1 MKKKMRFKIALCLGL
16 IGGVV
21 LPTAI
26 ACSKESGKKSTYTFE
41 FNETLTAELEQV
53 YDPQIEVDN
62 GAKVVEVVL
71 RNDVGIEIALGED
84 YKFTPTAFGDYYY
97 SIVVEYNG
105 VRKTYL
111 KTVSVINKSAP
122 TITQMPKEKTISV
135 GLYAGFEKDLEDVS
149 FTTKDASM
157 AAYVTKK
164 VVAITGNG
172 KTEENPDGFSE
183 YLIKA
188 VGEYT
193 VKVAV
198 SDSAG
203 NTSYGTYVL
212 VAEDKTAPQIK
223 AFDTYYAWLDENG
236 KAALPKVT
244 IVELSAYESTVT
256 VKKDSQIL
264 PQDNGAISAAVGDEL
279 TLVYTAKDAYEN
291 EATAT
296 ATLKILEKGKL
307 FDGADA
313 GAATLFQSNGGI
325 IEYADGAISYLSDSN
340 ADTLEWRE
348 GAYTFGDAS
357 AFSGVAFTVKNYGE
371 ATVNALVAAKVGDEK
386 VYVGNIPVKSA
397 AEANGAVTYV
407 LDITKYDLHEIDG
420 WSLELQSGATIRL
433 DLTGAELTQFARPYF
448 EVNGLTKQYKVGET
462 LAFDELLFHGDE
474 ISEYTIAVGDA
485 KIGAG
490 ERYTFAKE
498 GTFAVTF
505 TVDVGNQTF
514 TTSETVTVTGTSPT
528 VRLDKAFTA
537 GTVGT
542 KYTLPTATLS
552 DTTKTLQTSVWQG
565 DTQIALTSNAFTP
578 QTSGVYTVKYAV
590 DGDVIDSYEFAVEA
604 VNALDFEKAAAFEY
618 KTTYGGGFAK
628 NNDARYVSSG
638 LTSAKAEVAAYG
650 MAGATLKNPLALTT
664 DCNVATASVYANT
677 AGYAQ
682 VALTIGETRY
692 ASDSIWLNAGM
703 NKIAFRIDGKAGE
716 KLSGAYVHNN
726 AQYDNVFF
734 LDEIVCVQ
742 TTALSAVFPAQALSY
757 EAEQGTVFVMPNL
770 LQCDASFIST
780 LSLTMTS
787 GELTEAVTRYVGE
800 RLNASDYA
808 IGTYTITYQATDVF
822 GQTHETS
829 VTLNVTEAKL
839 TGTIALGDY
848 FVGEAV
854 SLPAPVLQSG
864 VYDADELSA
873 ATVVKYYRSAGGLDW
888 YKADGDVTFE
898 ATGDVEVKYVVTLG
912 DRKISVYQ
920 STYVH
925 AQGVH
930 FDYEK
935 YSEGEHM
942 GWDLSYSNG
951 RGNDS
956 YITDAWSH
964 SGSYSAHITAHAG
977 YNDTNGIIFGE
988 RREEYNEEKDT
999 YEIKYYPCE
1008 PIQLGF
1014 KADTVVFWAYSEAD
1028 RMTTQIDIDNY
1039 DWKWAN
1045 GSFDL
1050 KKGAHKYVVKL
1061 SKEIDSYTRFLFTLK
1076 KNESFYIDDVSFVK
1090 SGTPVF
1096 PEMDGKQ
1103 YFASEPVEFALPEVL
1118 DASTIAFDEKEL
1130 KNMQRTLTV
1139 ARGITTDDYVYG
1151 DEPIK
1156 LNLSKG
1162 TYDLTFTI
1170 KIGMFEYVS
1179 AQTITVRGVNCEF
1192 IEPRA
1197 VFEKGV
1203 EYELAMPV
1211 VNEDGV
1217 TLAAYYRHEDET
1229 EWKELTIT
1237 GDTAK
1242 IKLTEDGTTLIKFTA
1257 TKGSV
1262 TDEETYKVLVR
1273 GENTLFDFELDDET
1287 DETHFDIGISQ
1298 HQGYITDEWSHDGK
1312 YSWFV
1317 DTEGHDFGSFKY
1329 FTAYV
1334 GGVPNG
1340 SRTLDKEYDTVT
1352 MWIKTTKQLTD
1363 FKVELFDSVYSWIES
1378 DTITIPAGVEAMY
1391 TFKMYKVNGDGTKTP
1406 ATFKTIYQFGFSV
1419 HYQYRDAF
1427 YIDSIQAHKT
1437 EINEPSL
1444 PKTAYTGDT
1453 ITFDEVKMSGLP
1465 DKVQQSVVVKY
1476 KQSGEESYTALTVQ
1490 DGKYTLTATEVGTL
1504 EIVVELTI
1512 GGSTQTLTYTVE
1524 VLDASGDPAVPDM
1537 DWA

>member
-41 FNETLTAELEQV
+41 FNETLTAELEQI

-71 RNDVGIEIALGED
+71 RNDVGVEIALGED
-84 YKFTPTAFGDYYY
+84 YTFTPTAFGDYYY
-97 SIVVEYNG
+97 SVVVEYNG

-111 KTVSVINKSAP
+111 KTVSVVNKSAP
-122 TITQMPKEKTISV
+122 TITQMPQEKTVPV
-135 GLYAGFEKDLEDVS
+135 GLYAGFEKDLEDVL
-149 FTTKDASM
+149 FTTKDTSM

-164 VVAITGNG
+164 VVSITANG
-172 KTEENPDGFSE
+172 KTEENPDGFTE
-183 YLIKA
+183 YLLKT
-188 VGEYT
+188 VGKYT

-198 SDSAG
+198 SDTAG
-203 NTSYGTYVL
+203 NTSYSTYTL
-212 VAEDKTAPQIK
+212 VVEDKTAPQIQ
-223 AFDTYYAWLDENG
+223 AFGTYYAWLDESG
-236 KAALPKVT
+236 KVT
-244 IVELSAYESTVT
+244 LPTASIVELSSYDSTVT

-264 PQDNGAISAAVGDEL
+264 PQDNGKVSAAVGDEL

-296 ATLKILEKGKL
+296 ATLKVLETGKL

-313 GAATLFQSNGGI
+313 DVATLFQTGEGILEAANGGV
-325 IEYADGAISYLSDSN
+325 SYLSDSN

-357 AFSGVAFTVKNYGE
+357 AFSGIAFTVKNYGE
-371 ATVNALVAAKVGDEK
+371 ATLNALVAAKVGEEK
-386 VYVGNIPVKSA
+386 VYVGNIPMKSA

-420 WSLELQSGATIRL
+420 WSLELQSGASLRL
-433 DLTGAELTQFARPYF
+433 DLTGAEFTQFASPYF
-448 EVNGLTKQYKVGET
+448 EVNGLTKQYKIGET
-462 LAFDELLFHGDE
+462 LAYDELLFHGDE
-474 ISEYTIAVGDA
+474 ISEYTVAVSGTNL
-485 KIGAG
+485 GAG
-490 ERYTFAKE
+490 ERYTFTKE

-505 TVDVGNQTF
+505 TVDVGNKTF
-514 TTSETVTVTGTSPT
+514 TTSETVSVTGTALT

-565 DTQIALTSNAFTP
+565 DTQIALTANAFTP
-578 QTSGVYTVKYAV
+578 QTSGTYTVKYAV
-590 DGDVIDSYEFAVEA
+590 NGDVIDSYEFAVESA
-604 VNALDFEKAAAFEY
+604 NALDFEKAAAFDY
-618 KTTYGGGFAK
+618 KTTYGSGFVK

-638 LTSAKAEVAAYG
+638 LTSAKTEVSAYG
-650 MAGATLKNPLALTT
+650 MSGATLKTPLALTA

-692 ASDSIWLNAGM
+692 ASDSVWLNAGM
-703 NKIAFRIDGKAGE
+703 NKIAFRIDGKTGE
-716 KLSGAYVHNN
+716 KVSGVYVHNN
-726 AQYDNVFF
+726 AQYDNIFF
-734 LDEIVCVQ
+734 LDEIVCAK
-742 TTALSAVFPAQALSY
+742 TTALTAVFPATAQSY
-757 EAEQGTVFVMPNL
+757 EAEQGTTFVMPNL

-780 LSLTMTS
+780 LSLTMT
-787 GELTEAVTRYVGE
+787 GGDLTEAVSCYVGE
-800 RLNASDYA
+800 RLNVSDYA

-822 GQTHETS
+822 GKTHETS
-829 VTLNVTEAKL
+829 VTLQVTAAKL

-854 SLPAPVLQSG
+854 FLPAPVLQSE
-864 VYDADELSA
+864 VYDADELATA
-873 ATVVKYYRSAGGLDW
+873 AVAKYYRAAGGLEWRKVSD
-888 YKADGDVTFE
+888 DLTFE
-898 ATGDVEVKYVVTLG
+898 TTGDVEVKYVVTLG
-912 DRKISVYQ
+912 DRKISLYQ

-942 GWDLSYSNG
+942 GWDLSYSHN
-951 RGNDS
+951 RGNDA

-964 SGSYSAHITAHAG
+964 SGSYSAHITAHVG
-977 YNDTNGIIFGE
+977 YNDTNGIIFGD
-988 RREEYNEEKDT
+988 RT
-999 YEIKYYPCE
+999 YEYDEATETGKYVYTPCA
-1008 PIQLGF
+1008 PIPLGF
-1014 KADTVVFWAYSEAD
+1014 TADTVVFWAYSEAD
-1028 RMTTQIDIDNY
+1028 RMTTTVDIDNY

-1045 GSFDL
+1045 GEFNL

-1061 SKEIDSYTRFLFTLK
+1061 SREIDSYTRFLFTVK

-1103 YFASEPVEFALPEVL
+1103 YFAGEPVEFALPTVL
-1118 DASTIAFDEKEL
+1118 DASTIAFEEKDL

-1139 ARGITTDDYVYG
+1139 ARGITTDEYVYG

-1156 LNLSKG
+1156 LDFAKG

-1179 AQTITVRGVNCEF
+1179 KQTITVRGVDCEF

-1203 EYELAMPV
+1203 EYEIAMPV

-1229 EWKELTIT
+1229 EWKALTVT
-1237 GDTAK
+1237 GDKAK
-1242 IKLTEDGTTLIKFTA
+1242 IKLTEEGSTLIKFTA
-1257 TKGSV
+1257 TKGNV

-1273 GENTLFDFELDDET
+1273 GANTLFDFELDDET
-1287 DETHFDIGISQ
+1287 DETHFDIGVAQ
-1298 HQGYITDEWSHDGK
+1298 RQGYITDKWSHDGK

-1317 DTEGHDFGSFKY
+1317 DTEGHDFGSFNY
-1329 FTAYV
+1329 FTTYV
-1334 GGVPNG
+1334 SGTPNG

-1363 FKVELFDSVYSWIES
+1363 FKLEIFDSVYRWIES
-1378 DTITIPAGVEAMY
+1378 DKITIPAGIEAMY
-1391 TFKMYKVNGDGTKTP
+1391 TFKMYKVDGDTRTP

-1419 HYQYRDAF
+1419 HYSYRDAF
-1427 YIDSIQAHKT
+1427 YIDSVQAHCT

-1444 PKTAYTGDT
+1444 PKIAYTGDT
-1453 ITFDEVKMSGLP
+1453 ITFDEVKISGLP
-1465 DKVQQSVVVKY
+1465 DKISQSVAVKY
-1476 KQSGEESYTALTVQ
+1476 KQAGEESYTTLTVK
-1490 DGKYTLTATEVGTL
+1490 DGKYTLTATKEGTL

-1512 GGSTQTLTYTVE
+1512 DGVTQTLTYTVD